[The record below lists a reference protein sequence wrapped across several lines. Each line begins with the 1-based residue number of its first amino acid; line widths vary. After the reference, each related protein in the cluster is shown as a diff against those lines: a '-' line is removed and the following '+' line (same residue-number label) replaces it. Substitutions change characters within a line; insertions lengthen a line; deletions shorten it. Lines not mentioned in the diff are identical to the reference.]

1 MTGLL
6 KHRAKRVLTAMTLAA
21 AISTLGPAASSF
33 YAFSSDFR
41 PTISLPGGTSIVYKS
56 GPLPGWM
63 ADIKAGTPV
72 NRSVFA
78 RETHRGFDSAPI

>member
-41 PTISLPGGTSIVYKS
+41 PKISLSGGTSVVYKS
-56 GPLPGWM
+56 GALPDWM
-63 ADIKAGTPV
+63 ADTKAGTPV

-78 RETHRGFDSAPI
+78 CETHRGFDSAPI